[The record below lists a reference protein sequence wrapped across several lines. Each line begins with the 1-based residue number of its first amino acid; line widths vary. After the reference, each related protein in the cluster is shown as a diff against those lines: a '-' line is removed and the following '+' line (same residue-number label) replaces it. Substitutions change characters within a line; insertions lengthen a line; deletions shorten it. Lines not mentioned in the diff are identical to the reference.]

1 MADGISAERL
11 DRLKREMLREV
22 VQQNIDLIQ
31 GRLPGTA
38 PASRRRRFVP
48 GLILALLVPVAV
60 FASAFAWKNGHG
72 GEGPRVEMAMLPV
85 PAARELMPEIQL
97 PAVRPSTGEEA
108 SATVTAEQLAQV
120 EEGHLDPA
128 VFPLAVHRVVV
139 DPGHGGQALGTHTP
153 NGLIEKEI
161 TLDIGLRLKKL
172 LAERGFDVLM
182 TRDRDVDVPLA
193 ERAVFAN
200 TSGADLFLS
209 IHVNWIA
216 DGGESRGVETYYLGT
231 AREAYVSKL
240 AAFEN
245 LDSGYAL
252 ADLRK
257 LVDRIYTGVRIEKSH
272 DFARAVHGSLY
283 RSLAKVSGGLR
294 DRGVKTAPFL
304 VLVETEMPAILAEVS
319 CLSNDREAALLAE
332 PSYRQAIALSLADG
346 VTGYADLPAAALEK
360 GP

>member
-1 MADGISAERL
+1 MRDALSADHL
-11 DRLKREMLREV
+11 DRLKREMLRQV

-31 GRLPGTA
+31 GRLPGNS
-38 PASRRRRFVP
+38 PQGKRRRVLP
-48 GLILALLVPVAV
+48 AVAVGLLVPVAV
-60 FASAFAWKNGHG
+60 FASAVAWQRGHTKV
-72 GEGPRVEMAMLPV
+72 VEEVA
-85 PAARELMPEIQL
+85 PAAEMERREPMPEILL
-97 PAVRPSTGEEA
+97 PAVRPSDDEA
-108 SATVTAEQLAQV
+108 ANPAETAAQLAAA
-120 EEGHLDPA
+120 EHGRLDPA
-128 VFPLAVHRVVV
+128 VFPLEIHRVVL
-139 DPGHGGQALGTHTP
+139 DPGHGGEALGTHLKG
-153 NGLIEKEI
+153 GLAEKDI
-161 TLDIGLRLKKL
+161 TLDIGLRLRQI
-172 LAERGFDVLM
+172 LASRGFDVLM
-182 TRDRDVDVPLA
+182 TRDRDVDVSLA
-193 ERAVFAN
+193 DRAHFAN
-200 TSGADLFLS
+200 TAGADLFLS

-231 AREAYVSKL
+231 AEEAYVSKL

-257 LVDRIYTGVRIEKSH
+257 LVDHIYTGVRGEKSR

-283 RSLAKVSGGLR
+283 HSLTKVNGALR

-319 CLSNDREAALLAE
+319 CLSNDREAALLGE

-346 VTGYADLPAAALEK
+346 LSAFARSSAEVVQK